1 MSNPILSVS
10 EWMGATGHGL
20 PSLKLYEALVM
31 EETAETFGSYFVH
44 DGVQVDSVLPA
55 LAKGLLEASKLLRES
70 DHLNVG
76 VPDPV
81 ALLDGH
87 LDSVWVHL
95 CAAHA
100 LLGGDTEKLARA
112 WAEIHRSNV
121 ESKKVDGQ
129 FVIGPSGKVTKP
141 AGWTPPDLEQFFDHI
156 PKES

>member
-10 EWMGATGHGL
+10 EWMGAAGHGL
-20 PSLKLYEALVM
+20 QSLKLYEALVM
-31 EETAETFGSYFVH
+31 EETGETLGAYFVH
-44 DGVQVDSVLPA
+44 DGLQVDSVLPGFA
-55 LAKGLLEASKLLRES
+55 RGLLDAAKLLRES
-70 DHLNVG
+70 DELYLG

-95 CAAHA
+95 CAALA

-121 ESKKVDGQ
+121 DGKKVDGQ

-141 AGWTPPDLEQFFDHI
+141 VGWTPPDLEQFFDHI
-156 PKES
+156 PKE